1 MNKLYRLPLR
11 MRSKPQQLDTR
22 RRRTS
27 PNLILGGIL
36 AAGALFAVAALGLTF
51 FGAFRHKP
59 NVPKEVGVV
68 TPAPAVANV
77 SPEATPA
84 KEDDAVMPLTNPN
97 AASTPK
103 NPNGAST
110 PNLASARLT
119 NDQLTS
125 VPASS
130 GTPIRS
136 STPAAI
142 LSSTPAAASPA
153 STVQKHEQ
161 KTETDAGSSEK
172 SLSKAARMSL
182 EKKRVDAERK
192 RARLEQMYQNHEISA
207 DVYNKGEEEYKSEIK
222 KYRNELKSGG

>member
-22 RRRTS
+22 RRRPS
-27 PNLILGGIL
+27 PNLIIGGIL
-36 AAGALFAVAALGLTF
+36 AAGALFVVAALGLTF

-59 NVPKEVGVV
+59 NAPKEVGVA

-84 KEDDAVMPLTNPN
+84 KEDDTVMPL
-97 AASTPK
+97 A
-103 NPNGAST
+103 NPNGASS
-110 PNLASARLT
+110 PNLASARST

-136 STPAAI
+136 STPAA
-142 LSSTPAAASPA
+142 ASPA

-161 KTETDAGSSEK
+161 KTEADVGSSEK